1 MDQGLLIN
9 ILLPSVLAFIM
20 FSLGLTL
27 KFQNFK
33 DIGNYP
39 KAFAVGLTNQLI
51 LLPVVT
57 FILIKLFNPSNEIAF
72 GMMLLSF
79 CPGGATSNMLC
90 LMMRGNV
97 ALSVTLTSVMSLLSI
112 ITVPILVSLSYVYFL
127 GNEDTNIS
135 ITSLGFKMFILTAF
149 PVLAGTLL
157 NNYAENVANKL
168 RKPVLVIAWVLF
180 LILVAAAIASNRQML
195 MEQFGEIGAMV
206 TVMMLTLLAMGI
218 ITGKLMGLSFHDAKT
233 IALET
238 GIQNSTMGMALA
250 GLVAATGVALPV
262 YALPSAVYSV
272 VMYAIA
278 IPFCLLLRGK
288 AQPT

>member
-1 MDQGLLIN
+1 MDQALIIK

-33 DIGNYP
+33 DIGAYP
-39 KAFAVGLTNQLI
+39 KAFTVGLINQSV
-51 LLPVVT
+51 LLPLIT
-57 FILIKLFNPSNEIAF
+57 FILIKLFNPSNDIAF

-97 ALSVTLTSVMSLLSI
+97 ALSVALTSVMSLISI
-112 ITVPILVSLSYVYFL
+112 VSVPILVSLSYVYFL
-127 GNEDTNIS
+127 GNDNANID
-135 ITSLGFKMFILTAF
+135 ITSLGIKMFVLSAF
-149 PVLAGTLL
+149 PVLIGTLL
-157 NNYAENVANKL
+157 NHYTPQIANKL
-168 RKPVLVIAWVLF
+168 LKPVLVIAWGLF
-180 LILVAAAIASNRQML
+180 FILVVAAIAGNKDML

-206 TVMMLTLLAMGI
+206 TLMMVTLLVVGLSTA
-218 ITGKLMGLSFHDAKT
+218 KLMGLSFKDAKT

-250 GLVAATGVALPV
+250 GLVASAGVVLPV
-262 YALPSAVYSV
+262 YAVPAAVYSV
-272 VMYAIA
+272 VMYVIA
-278 IPFCLLLRGK
+278 IPFCLLLRGT
-288 AQPT
+288 AA